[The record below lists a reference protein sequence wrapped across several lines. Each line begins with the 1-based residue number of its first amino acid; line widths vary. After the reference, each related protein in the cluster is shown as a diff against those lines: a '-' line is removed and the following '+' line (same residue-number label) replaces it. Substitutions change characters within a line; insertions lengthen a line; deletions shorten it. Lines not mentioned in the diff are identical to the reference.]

1 MKKTIAI
8 LISLLLACGC
18 AAAESRPAVLSDAAI
33 VEEVVGNLSL
43 LTQVPRPS
51 HHEEKISAYFMNWA
65 KEQGFEP
72 VQDESL
78 NVMFDVPATA
88 GMETKPLV
96 ILQVHMDMV
105 VAYENG
111 KDFDPLNDPITM
123 IRNEEEN
130 TLTADGTSL
139 GADDGAGCALAM
151 AAAKGLMAH
160 GPLRVIITTDE
171 EDGMDGAFHMSS
183 AWLDGAAYLINLDNE
198 ASDQVLVSTAAGDTV
213 TASVKPEFSAAS
225 GDLALKMELSGL
237 KGGHSGVEIDKGR
250 LNGIIALAGLLRN
263 LEKQNIRFELASF
276 EGGTAN
282 NAIPN
287 RAGCEIVI
295 GSGDEDAVKALA
307 ADYCS
312 SLQKAYTGIEEGI
325 RLDVS
330 RDEAVPAVVDPETQ
344 QHIIRYLTEI
354 IDGVYTMSADM
365 EGLVESSSN
374 LGIAVL
380 NPDGFCASG
389 LLRSSVGSLEEEI
402 INAQLQLAKECGLEA
417 ATVRTAL
424 PWTFDPDSR
433 LLALA
438 QKVYNEQNNEEISVV
453 AVHAGLECGTFKVL
467 NPSLDMI
474 SIGPDLK
481 DVHTTGETFYLDT
494 LPRTWH
500 LLEGLLA
507 GV

>member
-1 MKKTIAI
+1 M
-8 LISLLLACGC
+8 
-18 AAAESRPAVLSDAAI
+18 
-33 VEEVVGNLSL
+33 EEVVGNLSL

-330 RDEAVPAVVDPETQ
+330 RDEAVPAVVGPETQ

-354 IDGVYTMSADM
+354 IDGVYDSVRAACCAVLSAAWRKKSSTPSCSSQRSADWKPRQSEQPFPGLLIRTADCSRSLRKYTMSRTM
-365 EGLVESSSN
+365 R
-374 LGIAVL
+374 
-380 NPDGFCASG
+380 
-389 LLRSSVGSLEEEI
+389 RSALWPCTPAWS
-402 INAQLQLAKECGLEA
+402 A
-417 ATVRTAL
+417 AL
-424 PWTFDPDSR
+424 S
-433 LLALA
+433 
-438 QKVYNEQNNEEISVV
+438 K
-453 AVHAGLECGTFKVL
+453 C
-467 NPSLDMI
+467 
-474 SIGPDLK
+474 
-481 DVHTTGETFYLDT
+481 
-494 LPRTWH
+494 
-500 LLEGLLA
+500 
-507 GV
+507 